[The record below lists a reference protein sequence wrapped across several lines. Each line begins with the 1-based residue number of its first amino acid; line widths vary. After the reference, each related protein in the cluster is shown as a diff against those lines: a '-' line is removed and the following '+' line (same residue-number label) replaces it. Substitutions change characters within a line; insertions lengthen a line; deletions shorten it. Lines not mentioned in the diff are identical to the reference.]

1 MKVNLAY
8 QVKKLVG
15 LISINYKI
23 APLEIREKFY
33 FDNSEKI
40 VFNNLLK
47 KKVGVEGLMMI
58 STCNRT
64 EIYFEFENH
73 VGEEKKFLHT
83 IVKELVDFKGYKDSL
98 SPYLNNLTGSYNV
111 ANHLFRLVSGL
122 ESMIIG
128 EFQIVEQLKD
138 AYYFSKK
145 HKMLGP
151 ILGRMIQKSLET
163 GKYIRTNTDIGRG
176 AVSVSY
182 AAVEQITK
190 KYDLSESN
198 FMCVGLGETSKLS
211 IRHLHRKNIKN
222 IKITN
227 RTESK
232 STDFCKELGYESIK
246 FRNFKNE
253 IKNCDVVIFST
264 SSRNTLLSKS
274 DLLEIMNG
282 REKKLLLVDLS
293 VPRNLSSDL
302 YGLENVEVIN
312 VDNLKD
318 AVNENYKK
326 RKGEIIKAELY
337 IEEFLVEFDDWT
349 NARSLRPSILSLKK
363 QVRELIV
370 NETLNNIEDYYSE
383 QKNGDDLNSHLS
395 KVYDKFS
402 NNLVKK
408 IKKAS
413 NNGKD
418 ERAIEIINQIFLNEK

>member
-1 MKVNLAY
+1 M
-8 QVKKLVG
+8 VG

-23 APLEIREKFY
+23 APLDIREKFY
-33 FDNSEKI
+33 FDSPEKI

-47 KKVGVEGLMMI
+47 KKVGCEGLMII

-73 VGEEKKFLHT
+73 VGEEKKFLHA
-83 IVKELVDFKGYKDSL
+83 IVKELVEFKKFKDSL
-98 SPYLNNLTGSYNV
+98 SPYLNNYTGSYDV

-128 EFQIVEQLKD
+128 EFQIVEQLKE

-151 ILGRMIQKSLET
+151 ILSRMIQKSLET
-163 GKYIRTNTDIGRG
+163 GKYIRTNTEIGRG

-182 AAVEQITK
+182 AAVEQITS
-190 KYDLSESN
+190 KYNLSESN
-198 FMCVGLGETSKLS
+198 FLCVGLGETSKLS
-211 IRHLHRKNIKN
+211 IRHLHQKKIKN
-222 IKITN
+222 IKICN

-232 STDFCKELGYESIK
+232 TKDFCNELGYQSVK
-246 FRNFKNE
+246 FKNFKNE
-253 IKNCDVVIFST
+253 IKNSDVVIFST
-264 SSRNTLLSKS
+264 SSKTPLLNKS
-274 DLLEIMNG
+274 DLSKIMTN
-282 REKKLLLVDLS
+282 RTKNLLLVDLS
-293 VPRNLSSDL
+293 VPRNLASS
-302 YGLENVEVIN
+302 LEEIDNVEVIN

-326 RKGEIIKAELY
+326 RKAEIIKAELY

-349 NARSLRPSILSLKK
+349 NTRLLRPSILSLKK
-363 QVRELIV
+363 QVRELV
-370 NETLNNIEDYYSE
+370 LNETLNYSSIN
-383 QKNGDDLNSHLS
+383 KNDDDFNSHLN

-418 ERAIEIINQIFLNEK
+418 EKAIEIINQIFLNEK

>member
-1 MKVNLAY
+1 MPKDL
-8 QVKKLVG
+8 KKLVG

-23 APLEIREKFY
+23 APLNIREKFY

-47 KKVGVEGLMMI
+47 KKVGVEGLIII

-73 VGEEKKFLHT
+73 VGQEKKFLHT
-83 IVKELVDFKGYKDSL
+83 IVKELVEFKGYKDSL
-98 SPYLNNLTGSYNV
+98 SPYLNNVTGSYDV

-138 AYYFSKK
+138 SYYFSKK

-198 FMCVGLGETSKLS
+198 FLCVGLGETSKLS
-211 IRHLHRKNIKN
+211 IRHLHQKNIKK

-232 STDFCKELGYESIK
+232 SNNFCKELGYEFVK
-246 FRNFKNE
+246 FENFKNE

-264 SSRNTLLSKS
+264 SSKQTLLNKS
-274 DLLEIMNG
+274 DLDKIMSS
-282 REKKLLLVDLS
+282 RENKLLLVDLS

-302 YGLENVEVIN
+302 YDFENVDIIN
-312 VDNLKD
+312 IDNLKD
-318 AVNENYKK
+318 VVNDNYKK

-349 NARSLRPSILSLKK
+349 NTRLLRPSILSLKK
-363 QVRELIV
+363 QVRDLIV
-370 NETLNNIEDYYSE
+370 NETLNNIVEYYSE
-383 QKNGDDLNSHLS
+383 QKNGEDLNLHLN

-402 NNLVKK
+402 SNLVKK

-418 ERAIEIINQIFLNEK
+418 EKAIEIINQIFLNEK

>member
-1 MKVNLAY
+1 M
-8 QVKKLVG
+8 VG

-33 FDNSEKI
+33 FDSSEKI

-47 KKVGVEGLMMI
+47 KKVGVEGLMII

-73 VGEEKKFLHT
+73 VGEENKFLHS
-83 IVKELVDFKGYKDSL
+83 IIKELVEFKRFKDSL
-98 SPYLNNLTGSYNV
+98 SPYLNNSIGSYEV

-138 AYYFSKK
+138 AYYFSIK

-151 ILGRMIQKSLET
+151 ILKRMIQKSLET

-190 KYDLSESN
+190 KYDLTKSN
-198 FMCVGLGETSKLS
+198 FLCVGLGETSKLS
-211 IRHLHRKNIKN
+211 IRHLHQKKIKN
-222 IKITN
+222 IKICN

-232 STDFCKELGYESIK
+232 AKLFSKELGYSSVK
-246 FRNFKNE
+246 FEDFKKE
-253 IKNCDVVIFST
+253 MKKSDVVFFST
-264 SSRNTLLSKS
+264 SSKTTLLNKY
-274 DLLEIMNG
+274 DLEKIMKN
-282 REKKLLLVDLS
+282 RRKKILLVDLS
-293 VPRNLSSDL
+293 VPRNLESDL
-302 YGLENVEVIN
+302 YELKNVEVVN

-318 AVNENYKK
+318 AVNDNYKK

-349 NARSLRPSILSLKK
+349 NARLLRPSILSLKK

-370 NETLNNIEDYYSE
+370 NETLNYNSE
-383 QKNGDDLNSHLS
+383 NKNGDDFNSHLN

-408 IKKAS
+408 IKRAS

-418 ERAIEIINQIFLNEK
+418 EKAIEIINQIFLNEK

>member
-1 MKVNLAY
+1 M
-8 QVKKLVG
+8 VG

-33 FDNSEKI
+33 FDSSEKI

-47 KKVGVEGLMMI
+47 KKVGVEGLMII

-73 VGEEKKFLHT
+73 VGEENKFLHS
-83 IVKELVDFKGYKDSL
+83 IVKELVEFKRFKDSL
-98 SPYLNNLTGSYNV
+98 SPYLNNSIGSYDV

-151 ILGRMIQKSLET
+151 ILKRMIQKSLET

-190 KYDLSESN
+190 KYDITKSYFL
-198 FMCVGLGETSKLS
+198 CIGLGETSKLS
-211 IRHLHRKNIKN
+211 IRHLHQKKIKN
-222 IKITN
+222 IKIRN

-232 STDFCKELGYESIK
+232 AKLFSKELGYSSVK
-246 FRNFKNE
+246 FEDFKKE
-253 IKNCDVVIFST
+253 MKKSDVVFFST
-264 SSRNTLLSKS
+264 SSKTTLLNKS
-274 DLLEIMNG
+274 DLEKIMKN
-282 REKKLLLVDLS
+282 RRKKLLLVDLS
-293 VPRNLSSDL
+293 VPRNLESDL
-302 YGLENVEVIN
+302 YELKNVEVIN

-318 AVNENYKK
+318 AVNDNYKK

-349 NARSLRPSILSLKK
+349 NARLLRPSILSLKK

-370 NETLNNIEDYYSE
+370 NETLNYNSE
-383 QKNGDDLNSHLS
+383 NKNGDDFNSHLN

-408 IKKAS
+408 IKRAS

-418 ERAIEIINQIFLNEK
+418 EKAIEIINQIFLNEK

>member
-1 MKVNLAY
+1 M
-8 QVKKLVG
+8 VG
-15 LISINYKI
+15 LISINFKI
-23 APLEIREKFY
+23 APLDIREKFY
-33 FDNSEKI
+33 FDSPEKI

-47 KKVGVEGLMMI
+47 KKVGCEGLMII

-73 VGEEKKFLHT
+73 IGEEKKFLHS
-83 IVKELVDFKGYKDSL
+83 IVKELVEFKKFKDSL
-98 SPYLNNLTGSYNV
+98 SPYLNNYTGSYDV

-128 EFQIVEQLKD
+128 EFQIVEQLKE

-151 ILGRMIQKSLET
+151 ILSRMIQKSLET
-163 GKYIRTNTDIGRG
+163 GKYIRTNTEIGRG

-182 AAVEQITK
+182 AAVEQITS
-190 KYDLSESN
+190 KYNLSESN
-198 FMCVGLGETSKLS
+198 FLCVGLGETSKLS
-211 IRHLHRKNIKN
+211 IRHLHQKKIKN
-222 IKITN
+222 IKICN

-232 STDFCKELGYESIK
+232 TKDFCNELGYQSVK
-246 FRNFKNE
+246 FKNFKNE
-253 IKNCDVVIFST
+253 IKNSDVVIFST
-264 SSRNTLLSKS
+264 SSKTPLLNKS
-274 DLLEIMNG
+274 DLSKIMTN
-282 REKKLLLVDLS
+282 RTKNLLLVDLS
-293 VPRNLSSDL
+293 VPRNLGSK
-302 YGLENVEVIN
+302 LEEIDNVEVIN

-326 RKGEIIKAELY
+326 RKAEIIKAELY

-349 NARSLRPSILSLKK
+349 NTRLLRPSILSLKK
-363 QVRELIV
+363 QVRELV
-370 NETLNNIEDYYSE
+370 LNETLNYSSIN
-383 QKNGDDLNSHLS
+383 KNDDDFNSHLN

-418 ERAIEIINQIFLNEK
+418 EKAIEIINQIFLNEK

>member
-1 MKVNLAY
+1 MPKDL
-8 QVKKLVG
+8 KKLVG

-23 APLEIREKFY
+23 APLNIREKFY

-47 KKVGVEGLMMI
+47 KKVGVEGLIII

-73 VGEEKKFLHT
+73 VGQEKKFLHT
-83 IVKELVDFKGYKDSL
+83 IVKELVEFKGYKDSL
-98 SPYLNNLTGSYNV
+98 SPYLNNVTGSYDV

-138 AYYFSKK
+138 SYYFSKK

-198 FMCVGLGETSKLS
+198 FLCVGLGETSKLS
-211 IRHLHRKNIKN
+211 IRHLHQKNIKK

-232 STDFCKELGYESIK
+232 SNNFCKELGYEFVK
-246 FRNFKNE
+246 FENFKNE

-264 SSRNTLLSKS
+264 SSKETLLNKS
-274 DLLEIMNG
+274 DLNKIMSS
-282 REKKLLLVDLS
+282 RENKH
-293 VPRNLSSDL
+293 RM
-302 YGLENVEVIN
+302 
-312 VDNLKD
+312 
-318 AVNENYKK
+318 
-326 RKGEIIKAELY
+326 
-337 IEEFLVEFDDWT
+337 
-349 NARSLRPSILSLKK
+349 
-363 QVRELIV
+363 
-370 NETLNNIEDYYSE
+370 
-383 QKNGDDLNSHLS
+383 
-395 KVYDKFS
+395 
-402 NNLVKK
+402 
-408 IKKAS
+408 
-413 NNGKD
+413 
-418 ERAIEIINQIFLNEK
+418 

>member
-1 MKVNLAY
+1 M
-8 QVKKLVG
+8 VG

-23 APLEIREKFY
+23 APLELREKFY
-33 FDNSEKI
+33 FDSSEKI

-47 KKVGVEGLMMI
+47 KNVGVEGLMII

-73 VGEEKKFLHT
+73 AGEENKFLHS
-83 IVKELVDFKGYKDSL
+83 IIKELVEFKRFKDSL
-98 SPYLNNLTGSYNV
+98 SPYVNNLIGSYDV

-128 EFQIVEQLKD
+128 EFQIVEQLKN

-151 ILGRMIQKSLET
+151 ILKRMIQKSLET

-190 KYDLSESN
+190 KHDLTKSN
-198 FMCVGLGETSKLS
+198 FLCVGLGETSKLS
-211 IRHLHRKNIKN
+211 IRHLHQKNIKN
-222 IKITN
+222 IKICN

-232 STDFCKELGYESIK
+232 AKLFSKELGYSSVK
-246 FRNFKNE
+246 FEDFKKE
-253 IKNCDVVIFST
+253 MKKSDVVFFST
-264 SSRNTLLSKS
+264 SSKTTLLNKS
-274 DLLEIMNG
+274 DLEKIMKN
-282 REKKLLLVDLS
+282 RRKKLLLVDLS
-293 VPRNLSSDL
+293 VPRNLESDL
-302 YGLENVEVIN
+302 YELKNVELIN

-318 AVNENYKK
+318 AVNDNYKK

-349 NARSLRPSILSLKK
+349 NARLLRPSILSLKK

-370 NETLNNIEDYYSE
+370 NETLNYNSE
-383 QKNGDDLNSHLS
+383 NKNGDDFNSHLN

-408 IKKAS
+408 IKRAS

-418 ERAIEIINQIFLNEK
+418 EKAIEIINQIFLNEK

>member
-1 MKVNLAY
+1 MPKDL
-8 QVKKLVG
+8 KKLVG

-23 APLEIREKFY
+23 APLNIREKFY

-47 KKVGVEGLMMI
+47 KKVGVEGLIII

-73 VGEEKKFLHT
+73 IGQEKKFLHS
-83 IVKELVDFKGYKDSL
+83 IVKELVEFKGYKDSL
-98 SPYLNNLTGSYNV
+98 SPYLNNVTGSYDV

-138 AYYFSKK
+138 SYYFSKK

-198 FMCVGLGETSKLS
+198 FLCVGLGETSKLS
-211 IRHLHRKNIKN
+211 IRHLHQKNIKK

-232 STDFCKELGYESIK
+232 SNDFCKELGYECVK
-246 FRNFKNE
+246 FENFKNE

-264 SSRNTLLSKS
+264 SSKETLLNKS
-274 DLLEIMNG
+274 DLDKIMSS
-282 REKKLLLVDLS
+282 RENKLLLVDLS

-302 YGLENVEVIN
+302 YDFENVDIIN
-312 VDNLKD
+312 IDNLKD

-349 NARSLRPSILSLKK
+349 NTRLLRPSILSLKK
-363 QVRELIV
+363 QVRDLIV
-370 NETLNNIEDYYSE
+370 NETLNNIEDYYND
-383 QKNGDDLNSHLS
+383 QKNGEDLNSHLN

-402 NNLVKK
+402 SNLVKK

-418 ERAIEIINQIFLNEK
+418 EKAIEIINQIFLNEK

>member
-1 MKVNLAY
+1 M
-8 QVKKLVG
+8 VG

-33 FDNSEKI
+33 FDSSEKI

-47 KKVGVEGLMMI
+47 KKIGVEGLMII

-73 VGEEKKFLHT
+73 VGEENKFLHS
-83 IVKELVDFKGYKDSL
+83 IVKELVEFKRFKDSL
-98 SPYLNNLTGSYNV
+98 SPYLNNLIGSYNV

-138 AYYFSKK
+138 AYYFSIK

-151 ILGRMIQKSLET
+151 ILKRMIQKSLET

-190 KYDLSESN
+190 KYDLTKSN
-198 FMCVGLGETSKLS
+198 FLCVGLGETSKLS
-211 IRHLHRKNIKN
+211 IRHLHQKKIKN
-222 IKITN
+222 IKICN

-232 STDFCKELGYESIK
+232 AKLFSKELGYSSVK
-246 FRNFKNE
+246 FEDFKKE
-253 IKNCDVVIFST
+253 IKKSDVVFFST
-264 SSRNTLLSKS
+264 SSKTTLLNKS
-274 DLLEIMNG
+274 DLEKIMKN
-282 REKKLLLVDLS
+282 RRKELLLVDLS
-293 VPRNLSSDL
+293 VPRNLESDL
-302 YGLENVEVIN
+302 NELKNVEVIN

-318 AVNENYKK
+318 VVNDNYKK

-349 NARSLRPSILSLKK
+349 NARLLRPSILSLKK

-370 NETLNNIEDYYSE
+370 NETLNYNSKNKNED
-383 QKNGDDLNSHLS
+383 DFNSHLN

-408 IKKAS
+408 IKRAS

-418 ERAIEIINQIFLNEK
+418 EKAIEIINQIFLNEK

>member
-1 MKVNLAY
+1 M
-8 QVKKLVG
+8 VG

-33 FDNSEKI
+33 FDSSEKI

-47 KKVGVEGLMMI
+47 KKVGVEGLMII

-73 VGEEKKFLHT
+73 VGEENKFLHS
-83 IVKELVDFKGYKDSL
+83 IVKELVEFKRFKDSL
-98 SPYLNNLTGSYNV
+98 SPYLNNSIGSYDV

-151 ILGRMIQKSLET
+151 ILKRMIQKSLET

-190 KYDLSESN
+190 KYDLTKSN
-198 FMCVGLGETSKLS
+198 FLCVGLGETSKLS
-211 IRHLHRKNIKN
+211 IRHLHQKKIKN
-222 IKITN
+222 IKICN

-232 STDFCKELGYESIK
+232 AKLFSKELGYSSVK
-246 FRNFKNE
+246 FEDFKKE
-253 IKNCDVVIFST
+253 MKKSDVVFFST
-264 SSRNTLLSKS
+264 SSKTTLLNKS
-274 DLLEIMNG
+274 DLQKIMKN
-282 REKKLLLVDLS
+282 RRKKLLLVDLS
-293 VPRNLSSDL
+293 VPRNLESDL
-302 YGLENVEVIN
+302 YELKNVEVIN

-318 AVNENYKK
+318 AVNDNYKK

-349 NARSLRPSILSLKK
+349 NTRLLRPSILSLKK

-370 NETLNNIEDYYSE
+370 NETLNYNSE
-383 QKNGDDLNSHLS
+383 NKNGDDFNSHLN

-408 IKKAS
+408 IKRAS

-418 ERAIEIINQIFLNEK
+418 EKAIEIINQIFLNEK

>member
-1 MKVNLAY
+1 M
-8 QVKKLVG
+8 VG

-23 APLEIREKFY
+23 APLNIREKFY

-47 KKVGVEGLMMI
+47 KKVGVEGLIII

-73 VGEEKKFLHT
+73 IGQEKKFLHS
-83 IVKELVDFKGYKDSL
+83 IVKELVEFKGYKDSL
-98 SPYLNNLTGSYNV
+98 SPYLNNVTGSYDV

-138 AYYFSKK
+138 SYYFSKK

-163 GKYIRTNTDIGRG
+163 GKHIRTNTDIGRG

-198 FMCVGLGETSKLS
+198 FLCVGLGETSKLS
-211 IRHLHRKNIKN
+211 IRHLHQKNIKK

-232 STDFCKELGYESIK
+232 SNDFCKELGYECVK
-246 FRNFKNE
+246 FENFKNE

-264 SSRNTLLSKS
+264 SSKETLLNKS
-274 DLLEIMNG
+274 DLDKIMSS
-282 REKKLLLVDLS
+282 RENKLLLVDLS

-302 YGLENVEVIN
+302 YDFENVEIIN
-312 VDNLKD
+312 IDNLKD
-318 AVNENYKK
+318 VVNDNYKK

-349 NARSLRPSILSLKK
+349 NTRLLRPSILSLKK
-363 QVRELIV
+363 QVRDLIV
-370 NETLNNIEDYYSE
+370 IETLNNIEEYYSE
-383 QKNGDDLNSHLS
+383 QKNGEDLNLHLN

-402 NNLVKK
+402 SNLVKK

-418 ERAIEIINQIFLNEK
+418 EKAIEIINQIFLNEK

>member
-1 MKVNLAY
+1 M
-8 QVKKLVG
+8 VG

-23 APLEIREKFY
+23 APLNIREKFY

-47 KKVGVEGLMMI
+47 KKVGVEGLIII

-73 VGEEKKFLHT
+73 VGQEKKFLHT
-83 IVKELVDFKGYKDSL
+83 IVKELVEFKGYKDSL
-98 SPYLNNLTGSYNV
+98 SPYLNNVTGSYDV

-138 AYYFSKK
+138 SYYFSKK

-198 FMCVGLGETSKLS
+198 FLCVGLGETSKLS
-211 IRHLHRKNIKN
+211 IRHLHQKNIKK

-232 STDFCKELGYESIK
+232 SNNFCKELGYEFVK
-246 FRNFKNE
+246 FENFKNE

-264 SSRNTLLSKS
+264 SSKETLLNKS
-274 DLLEIMNG
+274 DLDKIMSS
-282 REKKLLLVDLS
+282 RENKLLLVDLS

-302 YGLENVEVIN
+302 YDFENVDIIN
-312 VDNLKD
+312 IDNLKD
-318 AVNENYKK
+318 VVNDNYKK

-349 NARSLRPSILSLKK
+349 NTRLLRPSILSLKK
-363 QVRELIV
+363 QVRDLIV
-370 NETLNNIEDYYSE
+370 NETLNNIVEYYSE
-383 QKNGDDLNSHLS
+383 QKNGEDLNLHLN

-402 NNLVKK
+402 SNLVKK

-418 ERAIEIINQIFLNEK
+418 EKAIEIINQIFLNEK

>member
-1 MKVNLAY
+1 M
-8 QVKKLVG
+8 VG

-47 KKVGVEGLMMI
+47 KRVGVEGLIII

-73 VGEEKKFLHT
+73 VGQEKKFLHT
-83 IVKELVDFKGYKDSL
+83 IVKELVEFKTYKDSL
-98 SPYLNNLTGSYNV
+98 SPYLNNLTGSYDV

-190 KYDLSESN
+190 KYDLLESK
-198 FMCVGLGETSKLS
+198 FLCVGLGETSKLS
-211 IRHLHRKNIKN
+211 IRHLHQKNIKN

-227 RTESK
+227 RTKSK
-232 STDFCKELGYESIK
+232 STEFCKELGYEFVK
-246 FRNFKNE
+246 FENFKNE
-253 IKNCDVVIFST
+253 IENCDVVIFST
-264 SSRNTLLSKS
+264 GSKKTLLNKS
-274 DLLEIMNG
+274 DLDKIMS
-282 REKKLLLVDLS
+282 RRKKNLLLVDLS

-302 YGLENVEVIN
+302 YNIKNIEIIN
-312 VDNLKD
+312 IDNLKD

-349 NARSLRPSILSLKK
+349 NTRLLRPSILSLKK
-363 QVRELIV
+363 QVRDLIV
-370 NETLNNIEDYYSE
+370 NETLNNIEDYYND
-383 QKNGDDLNSHLS
+383 QKNGKDLNSHLN

-402 NNLVKK
+402 SNLVKK

-418 ERAIEIINQIFLNEK
+418 EKAIEIINQIFLNEQ

>member
-1 MKVNLAY
+1 M
-8 QVKKLVG
+8 VG

-23 APLEIREKFY
+23 APLDIREKFY
-33 FDNSEKI
+33 FDSPEKI

-47 KKVGVEGLMMI
+47 KKVGCEGLMII

-73 VGEEKKFLHT
+73 VGEEKKFLHA
-83 IVKELVDFKGYKDSL
+83 IVKELVEFKKFKDSL
-98 SPYLNNLTGSYNV
+98 SPYLNNYTGSYDV

-128 EFQIVEQLKD
+128 EFQIVEQLKE

-151 ILGRMIQKSLET
+151 ILSRMIQKSLET
-163 GKYIRTNTDIGRG
+163 GKYIRTNTEIGRG

-182 AAVEQITK
+182 AAVEQITS
-190 KYDLSESN
+190 KYNLSESN
-198 FMCVGLGETSKLS
+198 FLCVGLGETSKLS
-211 IRHLHRKNIKN
+211 IRHLHQKKIKN
-222 IKITN
+222 IKICN

-232 STDFCKELGYESIK
+232 TKDFCNELGYQSVK
-246 FRNFKNE
+246 FKNFKNE
-253 IKNCDVVIFST
+253 IKNSDVVIFST
-264 SSRNTLLSKS
+264 SSKTPLLNKPDLSK
-274 DLLEIMNG
+274 IMTN
-282 REKKLLLVDLS
+282 RTKYLLLVDLS
-293 VPRNLSSDL
+293 VPRNLASN
-302 YGLENVEVIN
+302 LEEIDYVEVIN

-326 RKGEIIKAELY
+326 RKAEIIKAELY

-349 NARSLRPSILSLKK
+349 NTRLLRPSILSLKK
-363 QVRELIV
+363 QVRELV
-370 NETLNNIEDYYSE
+370 LNETLNYSSIN
-383 QKNGDDLNSHLS
+383 KNDDDFNSHLN

-418 ERAIEIINQIFLNEK
+418 EKAIEIINQIFLNEK

>member
-1 MKVNLAY
+1 M
-8 QVKKLVG
+8 VG

-33 FDNSEKI
+33 FDSSEKI

-47 KKVGVEGLMMI
+47 KKVGVEGLMII

-73 VGEEKKFLHT
+73 VGEENKFLHS
-83 IVKELVDFKGYKDSL
+83 IVKELVEFKRFKDSL
-98 SPYLNNLTGSYNV
+98 SPYLNNSIGSYDV

-151 ILGRMIQKSLET
+151 ILKRMIQKSLET

-190 KYDLSESN
+190 KYDLTKSN
-198 FMCVGLGETSKLS
+198 FLCVGLGETSKLS
-211 IRHLHRKNIKN
+211 IRHLHQKKIKN
-222 IKITN
+222 IKICN

-232 STDFCKELGYESIK
+232 AKLFSKELGYSSVK
-246 FRNFKNE
+246 FEDFKKE
-253 IKNCDVVIFST
+253 IKKSDVVFFST
-264 SSRNTLLSKS
+264 SSKTTLLNKS
-274 DLLEIMNG
+274 DLEKIMKN
-282 REKKLLLVDLS
+282 RRKKLLLVDLS
-293 VPRNLSSDL
+293 VPRNLESDL
-302 YGLENVEVIN
+302 YELKNVEVIN

-318 AVNENYKK
+318 AVNDNYKK

-349 NARSLRPSILSLKK
+349 NARLLRPSILSSKK

-370 NETLNNIEDYYSE
+370 NETLNYNSE
-383 QKNGDDLNSHLS
+383 NKNGDDFNSHLN

-408 IKKAS
+408 IKRAS

-418 ERAIEIINQIFLNEK
+418 EKAIEIINQIFLNEK

>member
-1 MKVNLAY
+1 M
-8 QVKKLVG
+8 VG

-33 FDNSEKI
+33 FDSSEKI

-47 KKVGVEGLMMI
+47 KKIGVEGLMII

-73 VGEEKKFLHT
+73 VGKENKFLHS
-83 IVKELVDFKGYKDSL
+83 IVKELVEFKRFKDSL
-98 SPYLNNLTGSYNV
+98 SPYLNNLIGSYNV

-138 AYYFSKK
+138 AYYFSIK

-151 ILGRMIQKSLET
+151 ILKRMIQKSLET

-190 KYDLSESN
+190 KYDLTKSN
-198 FMCVGLGETSKLS
+198 FLCVGLGETSKLS
-211 IRHLHRKNIKN
+211 IRHLHQKKIRN
-222 IKITN
+222 IKICN

-232 STDFCKELGYESIK
+232 AKLFSKELGYSSVK
-246 FRNFKNE
+246 FEDFKKE
-253 IKNCDVVIFST
+253 IKKSDVVFFST
-264 SSRNTLLSKS
+264 SSKTTLLNKS
-274 DLLEIMNG
+274 DLEKIMKN
-282 REKKLLLVDLS
+282 RRKKLLLVDLS
-293 VPRNLSSDL
+293 VPRNLESDL
-302 YGLENVEVIN
+302 NELKNVEVIN

-318 AVNENYKK
+318 VVNDNYKK

-349 NARSLRPSILSLKK
+349 NARLLRPSILSLKK

-370 NETLNNIEDYYSE
+370 NETLNYNSKNKNED
-383 QKNGDDLNSHLS
+383 DFNSHLN

-408 IKKAS
+408 IKRAS

-418 ERAIEIINQIFLNEK
+418 EKAIEIINQIFLNEK

>member
-1 MKVNLAY
+1 M
-8 QVKKLVG
+8 VG

-83 IVKELVDFKGYKDSL
+83 IVKELVDFKSYKDSL
-98 SPYLNNLTGSYNV
+98 SPYLNNLTGSYDV

-190 KYDLSESN
+190 KYDLTKSK
-198 FMCVGLGETSKLS
+198 FLCVGLGETSKLS
-211 IRHLHRKNIKN
+211 IRHLHQKGIKN
-222 IKITN
+222 IKIAN
-227 RTESK
+227 RTKSK
-232 STDFCKELGYESIK
+232 SDEFCKELGYESVK
-246 FRNFKNE
+246 FENFKSE
-253 IKNCDVVIFST
+253 IKESDVVIFST
-264 SSRNTLLSKS
+264 SSKNTLLTKS
-274 DLLEIMNG
+274 DVTNITLK
-282 REKKLLLVDLS
+282 RDKKLLLVDLS

-302 YGLENVEVIN
+302 YDLDNIEIIN

-349 NARSLRPSILSLKK
+349 NSRLLRPSILSLKK

-383 QKNGDDLNSHLS
+383 ERNGEELNSHLN

-402 NNLVKK
+402 SNLVKK

-418 ERAIEIINQIFLNEK
+418 EKAIEVINQIFLNEK